1 MISTFFRCCQ
11 ASRNLLP
18 RSAVRAQR
26 PTHDRRGDRAR
37 QAQAGSSGCR
47 SVWRSARRSV
57 WRSAWRSVWSQQ
69 HSRSDKQPEV
79 VSKFVGRKRPPNPSA
94 TPSARNLQGIRL
106 GIERVGKPPPRS
118 AAADSEPK
126 RRTSKK
132 SLVTPPSLVIS
143 RFVSFKFVLFLCN
156 LICFD
161 FICFFIS
168 FHFISIKDVGN
179 LL

>member
-11 ASRNLLP
+11 ASRDLVP
-18 RSAVRAQR
+18 RSAVRPQR
-26 PTHDRRGDRAR
+26 AAHDRRGDRAR
-37 QAQAGSSGCR
+37 QAPAGSSGWR

-69 HSRSDKQPEV
+69 HSPEV

-94 TPSARNLQGIRL
+94 TPSARNHQGIRL

-143 RFVSFKFVLFLCN
+143 RFVSFKFVSFLCN
-156 LICFD
+156 LICLD